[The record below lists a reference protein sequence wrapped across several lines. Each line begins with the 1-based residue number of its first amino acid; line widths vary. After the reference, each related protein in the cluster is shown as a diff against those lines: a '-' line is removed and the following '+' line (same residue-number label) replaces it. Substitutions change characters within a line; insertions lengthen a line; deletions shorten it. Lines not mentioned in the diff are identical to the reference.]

1 MDAEIQA
8 IVDDAKKKIVAKGVE
23 VIEEILIDALPQIL
37 EAAAKKSAT
46 PIDDLLVA
54 ALKEPAKNALKDYL
68 AKIKA

>member
-8 IVDDAKKKIVAKGVE
+8 IVDDAKKKIIVKGVE
-23 VIEEILIDALPQIL
+23 VLEEIVIDAIPHIL
-37 EAAAKKSAT
+37 EVAAKKSST

-54 ALKEPAKNALKDYL
+54 ALKEPVKNALKDYL